1 MHLHNCLY
9 RIKNPPTHTP
19 ALSNQT
25 YVTRNTS
32 AITSTGTGILSFTR
46 KKLEICLVLS
56 VNRQN
61 DVSAYS
67 KWTNTL
73 IMSINFLIF
82 PVKEV
87 LLCLPIQNCILR
99 KIRMFSEKKNYV
111 LQCCGAKANQ
121 SPSFLDI
128 INGMIKAQPVGK
140 ISNT

>member
-25 YVTRNTS
+25 RNTS
-32 AITSTGTGILSFTR
+32 AITSTGTGTGILSFTR

-87 LLCLPIQNCILR
+87 LLFTYPELYFEEN
-99 KIRMFSEKKNYV
+99 KNV
-111 LQCCGAKANQ
+111 Q
-121 SPSFLDI
+121 
-128 INGMIKAQPVGK
+128 
-140 ISNT
+140 